1 MPKPLQS
8 AILQAA
14 LSCTTFEP
22 PLAAS
27 AWSYLKFRSRPFS
40 PFVMN
45 LPISPALS
53 SRLFR
58 KLAIGAVFGA
68 LMPFSGLAQT
78 TTLRWN
84 GNVNALW
91 DTSGTLNWLAGGTP
105 VPFTNGASVQLE
117 DLAAGSGSITLAQ
130 TVLPSSTSISNSSK
144 SYAIAGPGSLAA
156 TAGITKLGPGNL
168 TFRLGASINSTG
180 LLAIGGGTVLV
191 DGTAAQPSSVA
202 GEVWVGHTTSA
213 AASLI
218 LSNAVF
224 TNSSWLAVGRGN
236 GSSGLTSSLTL
247 VDATNVCANLALGY
261 WGNVSG
267 NLQKPLM
274 RLQGSSATLVTSGG
288 INLGESSGS
297 SATLE
302 ILDTSMVRAAGR
314 VLLGMEPGA
323 TGTLSIANSGRLT
336 NSNYA
341 AVGAVGVGIATLK
354 QNGIWQ
360 NPGDFNVA
368 DVEGSRGTLYIQDS
382 AALRINTLYVGKAA
396 NSTGTVH
403 QTGGTV
409 TRLGGGDWRIGGNS
423 SGAAGQYGVYNISA
437 GTLDA
442 GGANL
447 QVGAHGIGFLNQ
459 SGGTVNAGGWPSIGR
474 YTGSEGVLSI
484 SGGVFKQTAGE
495 NSLIVGEDGRGTLN
509 LSGTGVADLENTL
522 RIGNSAGGAGTVN
535 LNGGTLITRRVY
547 RNHSGATGILNFNG
561 GVLRAA
567 PGAMTD
573 FLSGL
578 SSANV
583 LAGGAVLDSGA
594 GVITIAQ
601 NLAGSGGL
609 RKQGSGTITLEGKM
623 EYAGNTIVDEGTLV
637 LLAPQRLRSTGCI
650 LSPQTGLGVRLGA
663 PESQAGVALL
673 SIPNSGARVLIDL
686 SGFGGQSVPP
696 LSVTNLILNG
706 NAEISVA
713 GQNFATGVYPLLRYS
728 TRGGSGGF
736 VLGSLP
742 VGMTAQLR
750 TNLIN
755 QTIDLEISKAP
766 ETLPWQLKQAP
777 IMTDWAQQVDPA
789 NVWPEYP
796 RPQMVRSNWLN
807 LNGVWQWQAG
817 KADDVFPTYN
827 LAGSILVPFCMES
840 AISGV
845 MEHHERAWYKRTFNV
860 PAEWSGQRLLLHFE
874 AVDWECEPFLNG
886 VSLGVHRGGFDPFS
900 FDITPYLANSGPQV
914 LTVRVYDPSDSTA
927 GPAQPPLGKQRL
939 SPGGIWYTTCSG
951 IWQTVWVE
959 PVPANSILDIHMVPD
974 IDAQRLSLQVDAS
987 GSMEGFQILAAAFD
1001 GTNPVS
1007 SATGTPGVQFHL
1019 PVASP
1024 KLWSPTNPFLYDL
1037 RLTLL
1042 SNSQP
1047 VDVVESYFGMRK
1059 ISLGTNDG
1067 HVKMFLN
1074 NHFMFQFGPLDQGYW
1089 PDGILTPP
1097 SDLAMREDI
1106 EQSKALGFN
1115 FIRKHVKVEPRRW
1128 YYYTDKLGLVVWQDM
1143 PSMAT
1148 GQDITEVSK
1157 VNFEQEMA
1165 RMIKTH
1171 WNSPSIIVWTV
1182 FNEGWGQYDTVRVTS
1197 DVMALDSSRLINC
1210 ASGWTYYDV
1219 GHMEDSHSYPDPSC
1233 PVNATR
1239 AVVNGEFGGV
1249 GLGITNH
1256 TWASGWGYVGATDG
1270 ADLSSRF
1277 EAFCSML
1284 SDFVQ
1289 NDGLSA
1295 AVYTQITDVETELNG
1310 FYTYDRQV
1318 LKPDLRR
1325 IRAAVASTMGVYSN
1339 TSVAAT
1345 SQATAQTWKYT
1356 ASDPGT
1362 GWMNRTFNDSAWVS
1376 GPGGFGT
1383 TGTPG
1388 AAVGTVWNTSDIWL
1402 RRTFDGSALTPA
1414 ALSNLVFSI
1423 HHDEAVEIYI
1433 NGVLAASAAG
1443 YTTAYGAM
1451 PMSSAAQSAIMTG
1464 PDNVLAVHCHQ
1475 TAGGQYID
1483 VGIDLRTVLVAPP
1496 NSDLPAWVEDG
1507 TGLMGEYYQGTNFT
1521 GAVISRNDAT
1531 LNFAW
1536 GAGVP
1541 LAGVPADGFSAR
1553 WAGFIQPRYSEV
1565 YTFHLTANDGA
1576 RLWVD
1581 GQLLVDSWDNG
1592 DASTNSQTG
1601 TILLEGGRRY
1611 MIRIDYYDAAGAAGI
1626 KLEWTSASQVREVVP
1641 QGVLFGIPLPRVT
1654 SAAVTNGMFHMQI
1667 SGIPGLNY
1675 TVYASESLSSPAW
1688 VEVFRTNA
1696 VLLPFTFNAP
1706 ALAEQGPRFYRV
1718 SAGVE

>member
-1 MPKPLQS
+1 MLLK
-8 AILQAA
+8 A
-14 LSCTTFEP
+14 LSVELFEIPVTFRI
-22 PLAAS
+22 PL
-27 AWSYLKFRSRPFS
+27 L
-40 PFVMN
+40 MN
-45 LPISPALS
+45 LLSSQPLS

-58 KLAIGAVFGA
+58 KLALAIMLCAHVP
-68 LMPFSGLAQT
+68 LSGFAQSG
-78 TTLRWN
+78 TLRWN
-84 GNVNALW
+84 GNVSALW
-91 DTSGTLNWLAGGTP
+91 DTSNALNWLAGSTP
-105 VPFTNGASVQLE
+105 VPFTNGASVQL
-117 DLAAGSGSITLAQ
+117 DDQAAGNGSVTLAQ
-130 TVLPSSTSISNSSK
+130 SVSPSSITVSNFSR
-144 SYAIAGPGSLAA
+144 SYTFVGPGSLGA
-156 TAGITKLGPGNL
+156 TAGITKLGSGEL
-168 TFRLGASINSTG
+168 TVRSGASINSSGTF
-180 LLAIGGGTVLV
+180 AIGGGTVLL
-191 DGTAAQPSSVA
+191 DGTAAQASSVA

-236 GSSGLTSSLTL
+236 GTSGLRSSLRL
-247 VDATNVCANLALGY
+247 VDSTNVCANLALGY

-267 NLQKPLM
+267 NLQNPIM
-274 RLQGSSATLVTSGG
+274 TLQGSSATLVTSGG
-288 INLGESSGS
+288 INLGESAGS

-302 ILDTSMVRAAGR
+302 ILDGSVVRASGR
-314 VLLGMEPGA
+314 VLLGMQAGS
-323 TGTLSIANSGRLT
+323 TGTLTIANSGRLT

-341 AVGAVGVGIATLK
+341 AVGAVGVGMATLK

-360 NPGDFNVA
+360 IPGDFNVA
-368 DVEGSRGTLYIQDS
+368 DVEGSRGTLFIQDS
-382 AALRINTLYVGKAA
+382 ASLRIDTLYVGKAA
-396 NSTGTVH
+396 NSTGTVY

-423 SGAAGQYGVYNISA
+423 SGAAGQHGVYNISA
-437 GTLDA
+437 GTLNA

-447 QVGAHGIGFLNQ
+447 QVGAYGAGFLNQ
-459 SGGTVNAGGWPSIGR
+459 SGGTINAGGWPSIGR
-474 YTGSEGVLSI
+474 YAGSEGALSI
-484 SGGVFKQTAGE
+484 SGGVFNQTADG
-495 NSLIVGEDGRGTLN
+495 NSLIIGEDGRGTLN

-535 LNGGTLITRRVY
+535 LNGGTLVTRRVY

-561 GVLRAA
+561 GVLRAG
-567 PGAMTD
+567 PGAQAD

-578 SSANV
+578 SAANV
-583 LAGGAVLDSGA
+583 LAGGAVLDSGTN
-594 GVITIAQ
+594 VITIAQ
-601 NLAGSGGL
+601 DLAGPGGL
-609 RKQGSGTITLEGKM
+609 RKQGSGTITLEGKV
-623 EYAGNTIVDEGTLV
+623 EYAGNTIINEGTLV
-637 LLAPQRLRSTGCI
+637 FLAPQKLKSTGCI

-706 NAEISVA
+706 NAEISIA
-713 GQNFATGVYPLLRYS
+713 GQNFMPGTYPLLQYS
-728 TRGGSGGF
+728 VRGGSGGF

-742 VGMTAQLR
+742 VGMAAQLK
-750 TNLIN
+750 TNLTE

-766 ETLPWQLKQAP
+766 DSLPWQLKQAP
-777 IMTDWAQQVDPA
+777 IMTDWARQVDPA

-817 KADDVFPTYN
+817 KADDVLPTHN

-845 MEHHERAWYKRTFNV
+845 MEHHDRAWYKRTFNV

-900 FDITPYLANSGPQV
+900 FDITPYLTNSGPQT
-914 LTVRVYDPSDSTA
+914 LTVRVYDPSDSTS

-951 IWQTVWVE
+951 IWQTVWIE
-959 PVPANSILDIHMVPD
+959 PVPASSIRDIHLVPD
-974 IDAQRLSLQVDAS
+974 IDLQRLSLQVDAS
-987 GSMEGFQILAAAFD
+987 EATEGFQIVATAFD

-1007 SATGTPGVQFHL
+1007 SATGTPGTQFYL
-1019 PVASP
+1019 PVPFP

-1037 RLTLL
+1037 RLTLV

-1047 VDVVESYFGMRK
+1047 LDVVESYFGMRK

-1067 HVKMFLN
+1067 YVKMFLN
-1074 NHFMFQFGPLDQGYW
+1074 NQFMFQFGPLDQGYW
-1089 PDGILTPP
+1089 PDGTLTPP
-1097 SDLAMREDI
+1097 TDLAMREDI

-1148 GQDITEVSK
+1148 GQDLTDASK
-1157 VNFEQEMA
+1157 ANFEQEMA

-1197 DVMALDSSRLINC
+1197 DVMALDPSRLINC

-1233 PVNATR
+1233 PVNTTC
-1239 AVVNGEFGGV
+1239 AVANGEFGGV

-1277 EAFCSML
+1277 EAFCTML
-1284 SDFVQ
+1284 SGFVQ

-1339 TSVAAT
+1339 TPVVAT
-1345 SQATAQTWKYT
+1345 SQTTPRTWRYT
-1356 ASDPGT
+1356 TSDPGAA
-1362 GWMNRTFNDSAWVS
+1362 WINRTYNDSTWVA

-1383 TGTPG
+1383 AGTPG
-1388 AAVGTVWNTSDIWL
+1388 ATIGTVWNTSDIWL
-1402 RRTFDGSALTPA
+1402 RRTFDGTALTPV
-1414 ALSNLVFSI
+1414 ALSNLVLSV

-1433 NGVLAASAAG
+1433 NGVLAASASG
-1443 YTTAYGAM
+1443 YTTVYGPM
-1451 PMSSAAQSAIMTG
+1451 PISSSARSAILAG
-1464 PDNVLAVHCHQ
+1464 PGNVLAVHCHQ
-1475 TAGGQYID
+1475 TGGGQYID

-1496 NSDLPAWVEDG
+1496 NSDLPVWIEDG
-1507 TGLMGEYYQGTNFT
+1507 AGLIGEYYPNTNFT
-1521 GAVISRNDAT
+1521 GSVVSRNDAE
-1531 LNFAW
+1531 LNFSW

-1541 LAGVPADGFSAR
+1541 VGGVPADGFSTR

-1565 YTFHLTANDGA
+1565 YTFHLTADDGA

-1581 GQLLVDSWDNG
+1581 GKLLVDCWDNANAG
-1592 DASTNSQTG
+1592 TNSQTG

-1611 MIRIDYYDAAGAAGI
+1611 TIRIDYYDAAGDAGI
-1626 KLEWTSASQVREVVP
+1626 KLEWTSASQMREVVP
-1641 QGVLFGIPLPRVT
+1641 QGVLFRIPLPSVT
-1654 SAAVTNGMFHMQI
+1654 SVAFMNDTFQMQI
-1667 SGIPGLNY
+1667 SGISGLSY
-1675 TVYASESLSSPAW
+1675 TVYASESLVNPEW
-1688 VEVFRTNA
+1688 LQVFRTNSA
-1696 VLLPFTFNAP
+1696 TGPFTFNAP
-1706 ALAEQGPRFYRV
+1706 AIPGQGSRFYRV
-1718 SAGVE
+1718 SAEVE